1 MSCNKENKRI
11 CKKSCDKNY
20 DNGSPKYMCTK
31 KNSLN
36 SFKSEEYN
44 INENISYDDI
54 ISINLNKKNKTKSY
68 TDNLLIENNNK
79 KKIIILKNNINIKNK
94 ISKNI
99 NKTIEENSHICNNR
113 AYTDS
118 YYNIKNMRSNMYY
131 SKYMNTDIN
140 NNLYKDKISSD
151 IFYKD
156 KILSDIYKKENMNC
170 DNLYNNE
177 KKTKKKT
184 FLVNQ
189 AVFFTPKKSVLNSS
203 NEKKDTEYKKSQ
215 NMNDDNIS
223 IDNMNNHSLYN
234 QTYETNS
241 LKSIINNNNNNNNNS
256 NNYLNNIEEKRKR
269 NGTFGIQTIL
279 KRKENLL
286 LDNKNIN
293 NVNITKD
300 TKETRNNNMNNVNNM
315 NRREHLMCE
324 DKGEIEIYTI
334 VGSDTEKDNNNNK
347 EKDNNNNN
355 KEKDNDNDKE
365 NIDVGMK
372 RKGGKSYNINKYN
385 KMINIKDDM
394 NPYHH
399 SSRSEH
405 NFDIY
410 NENKTINFLHVNNL
424 NNPNNEETDINS
436 NTKKLDYLNLC
447 NYSTEK
453 KTDML
458 NLIQELLSYC
468 ECLKRNRKKSSY
480 EIQKIRVSYNKV
492 SDLLKETLKREQNS
506 HIKIEELRNII
517 INYNEKFDR
526 IKNNS
531 EGTIT
536 NLSKNVQTLIELNNN
551 LENEM
556 NKMIDENVH
565 LRKIAQNELL
575 LNKEINDLRKQL
587 EILSNEN
594 VSLIDQ
600 IDFLRLENSKIE
612 NEKNVLLSDKT
623 VLNCKID
630 VLENQIKNNMHTHK
644 KNLSEQIEN
653 SPFCVHTDKEINE
666 HINNYLNLN
675 HDDRTELFKN
685 FLYQWRETNKAGQ
698 KFYDQ
703 AFCN

>member
-1 MSCNKENKRI
+1 M
-11 CKKSCDKNY
+11 
-20 DNGSPKYMCTK
+20 
-31 KNSLN
+31 
-36 SFKSEEYN
+36 
-44 INENISYDDI
+44 
-54 ISINLNKKNKTKSY
+54 
-68 TDNLLIENNNK
+68 
-79 KKIIILKNNINIKNK
+79 
-94 ISKNI
+94 
-99 NKTIEENSHICNNR
+99 
-113 AYTDS
+113 
-118 YYNIKNMRSNMYY
+118 
-131 SKYMNTDIN
+131 
-140 NNLYKDKISSD
+140 
-151 IFYKD
+151 
-156 KILSDIYKKENMNC
+156 
-170 DNLYNNE
+170 
-177 KKTKKKT
+177 
-184 FLVNQ
+184 
-189 AVFFTPKKSVLNSS
+189 
-203 NEKKDTEYKKSQ
+203 
-215 NMNDDNIS
+215 
-223 IDNMNNHSLYN
+223 
-234 QTYETNS
+234 
-241 LKSIINNNNNNNNNS
+241 
-256 NNYLNNIEEKRKR
+256 KRKR
-269 NGTFGIQTIL
+269 
-279 KRKENLL
+279 
-286 LDNKNIN
+286 
-293 NVNITKD
+293 
-300 TKETRNNNMNNVNNM
+300 
-315 NRREHLMCE
+315 
-324 DKGEIEIYTI
+324 
-334 VGSDTEKDNNNNK
+334 
-347 EKDNNNNN
+347 
-355 KEKDNDNDKE
+355 
-365 NIDVGMK
+365 
-372 RKGGKSYNINKYN
+372 GKSYNINKYN
-385 KMINIKDDM
+385 KMINIKDNM

-410 NENKTINFLHVNNL
+410 NENNTINFLHVNNL
-424 NNPNNEETDINS
+424 NNPNNQETDINS

-468 ECLKRNRKKSSY
+468 ECLKG
-480 EIQKIRVSYNKV
+480 
-492 SDLLKETLKREQNS
+492 T
-506 HIKIEELRNII
+506 
-517 INYNEKFDR
+517 EK
-526 IKNNS
+526 N
-531 EGTIT
+531 
-536 NLSKNVQTLIELNNN
+536 KNVQTLIELNNN

>member
-1 MSCNKENKRI
+1 MSCDKENNRI
-11 CKKSCDKNY
+11 CKKSWDKNNHY
-20 DNGSPKYMCTK
+20 GSQKYMCTK
-31 KNSLN
+31 KNIL
-36 SFKSEEYN
+36 KSEEYN
-44 INENISYDDI
+44 IKENISYDD

-68 TDNLLIENNNK
+68 TDILLIENNSK
-79 KKIIILKNNINIKNK
+79 KKNYNTKNNINIKNK

-99 NKTIEENSHICNNR
+99 NKTIEENSYICNNR

-118 YYNIKNMRSNMYY
+118 YYNSKNMTSNLYN
-131 SKYMNTDIN
+131 SKYMNTNIN
-140 NNLYKDKISSD
+140 NNLYKDKIDSD
-151 IFYKD
+151 IYKKENMNCD
-156 KILSDIYKKENMNC
+156 MYKKENMNC
-170 DNLYNNE
+170 DNLYN
-177 KKTKKKT
+177 KKKKKT

-203 NEKKDTEYKKSQ
+203 NEKKDIEYKKSQ
-215 NMNDDNIS
+215 NMNDDNMSVDI
-223 IDNMNNHSLYN
+223 MNNHSLYKKS
-234 QTYETNS
+234 YETNS
-241 LKSIINNNNNNNNNS
+241 LKSINNNINNNI
-256 NNYLNNIEEKRKR
+256 NNYLNNTEENRKR
-269 NGTFGIQTIL
+269 NGPFGIQTIL

-286 LDNKNIN
+286 SDNKNIN
-293 NVNITKD
+293 NVNISKD
-300 TKETRNNNMNNVNNM
+300 TKETRNNNINNM
-315 NRREHLMCE
+315 NRREYLMCE
-324 DKGEIEIYTI
+324 DKEEIEIYRI
-334 VGSDTEKDNNNNK
+334 IESETEKDK
-347 EKDNNNNN
+347 
-355 KEKDNDNDKE
+355 DKE

-372 RKGGKSYNINKYN
+372 RKGGKSYEINKYN
-385 KMINIKDDM
+385 KMINIKNDM

-410 NENKTINFLHVNNL
+410 NENETIKFFNVNKL
-424 NNPNNEETDINS
+424 NNINNEENDINR

-453 KTDML
+453 KADML
-458 NLIQELLSYC
+458 NLFQELLSYC

-565 LRKIAQNELL
+565 LRKIAQNELS

-587 EILSNEN
+587 EILSNDK

-600 IDFLRLENSKIE
+600 IDSLRLENSKIE
-612 NEKNVLLSDKT
+612 NEKNVLLSEKT

-630 VLENQIKNNMHTHK
+630 VLENQIKSNMNTHK
-644 KNLSEQIEN
+644 KNLSQQIEN
-653 SPFCVHTDKEINE
+653 NPFFIHTDKEINE
-666 HINNYLNLN
+666 QINNYLNLN

-698 KFYDQ
+698 KWYDQ
-703 AFCN
+703 AFSS

>member
-1 MSCNKENKRI
+1 MSSNKENKRI
-11 CKKSCDKNY
+11 SKKSCDKNN
-20 DNGSPKYMCTK
+20 DNGIP
-31 KNSLN
+31 N
-36 SFKSEEYN
+36 
-44 INENISYDDI
+44 
-54 ISINLNKKNKTKSY
+54 Y

-79 KKIIILKNNINIKNK
+79 KKNYNTKNNINIKNK
-94 ISKNI
+94 ICKNI
-99 NKTIEENSHICNNR
+99 NKTIEENNHTCNNR

-118 YYNIKNMRSNMYY
+118 YYNNKNMRSNLYN
-131 SKYMNTDIN
+131 SKYINTDIN

-151 IFYKD
+151 IYKD
-156 KILSDIYKKENMNC
+156 KILSDIYTKENMNC

-177 KKTKKKT
+177 NKTKKKT

-203 NEKKDTEYKKSQ
+203 NEKKDTDEYKKSQ
-215 NMNDDNIS
+215 NVNHDNIS

-234 QTYETNS
+234 KSYETNS
-241 LKSIINNNNNNNNNS
+241 LKSIIINNNS

-279 KRKENLL
+279 KRKENVL
-286 LDNKNIN
+286 LDSKNIN

-300 TKETRNNNMNNVNNM
+300 TKETRSNNMNSM
-315 NRREHLMCE
+315 NRRKHLTCE
-324 DKGEIEIYTI
+324 DKEEIEIHTI
-334 VGSDTEKDNNNNK
+334 IESDAEKDS
-347 EKDNNNNN
+347 
-355 KEKDNDNDKE
+355 DKE

-372 RKGGKSYNINKYN
+372 RKGGNSYNINKYN
-385 KMINIKDDM
+385 KMINIKTDM

-410 NENKTINFLHVNNL
+410 NENKTINFLHVNKL
-424 NNPNNEETDINS
+424 NNTNNEENDINS

-458 NLIQELLSYC
+458 NLFQELLSYC

-587 EILSNEN
+587 EILSNEK
-594 VSLIDQ
+594 VLLIDQ
-600 IDFLRLENSKIE
+600 IDSLRLENSKIE

-630 VLENQIKNNMHTHK
+630 VLENQIKNNMHTLK